1 MSDSEEEQLTVPS
14 TEGRSDET
22 AEESDGDVVCLDPP
36 MPTENVKFRGKLKEE
51 PIVID
56 SPTNSPAKKRIKEEK
71 VVVKVNRRTTVK

>member
-1 MSDSEEEQLTVPS
+1 MHERIQKLFCIFLHI
-14 TEGRSDET
+14 R
-22 AEESDGDVVCLDPP
+22 DVVCLDPP

-71 VVVKVNRRTTVK
+71 VVVKVNRRSTVK

>member
-1 MSDSEEEQLTVPS
+1 
-14 TEGRSDET
+14 
-22 AEESDGDVVCLDPP
+22 